1 MNKKMIIAI
10 VAFVTGTIGTG
21 LFSIAKSNVLIAEAT
36 LKAANMTS
44 KYSDTTNGILMIAC
58 IVVAALG
65 LVYMIK
71 EFVKK
76 DEK

>member
-10 VAFVTGTIGTG
+10 VSFVTGIIGTG

-36 LKAANMTS
+36 LKAANMSSKTS
-44 KYSDTTNGILMIAC
+44 DATNGIMMLVCIALT
-58 IVVAALG
+58 IFG
-65 LVYMIK
+65 LVFIIK